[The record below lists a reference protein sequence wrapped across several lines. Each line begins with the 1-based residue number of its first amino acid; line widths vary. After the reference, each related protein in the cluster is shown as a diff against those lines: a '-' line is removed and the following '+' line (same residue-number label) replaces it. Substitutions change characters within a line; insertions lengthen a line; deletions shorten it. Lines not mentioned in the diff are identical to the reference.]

1 MALVLYIYE
10 AISTLWDGAQ
20 ELPDI
25 YQMYVFIRRIRRYV
39 TQRMKINR

>member
-10 AISTLWDGAQ
+10 AIGTLWDAAQ

-25 YQMYVFIRRIRRYV
+25 LQMYVFIRRIRRYV